1 MCQTKYKKYK
11 GIKKVSALFGRRPRV
26 YLGNSCK
33 LVLREDYDT
42 VPVVYVVNL
51 RVGTFSL
58 DCETVGRN
66 TILFCK
72 HIVYILCTTL

>member
-42 VPVVYVVNL
+42 VPVVGVVDL
-51 RVGTFSL
+51 RVATFSL
-58 DCETVGRN
+58 DGKTVSRDTVFFG
-66 TILFCK
+66 K
-72 HIVYILCTTL
+72 HVVYVLCTTL